1 LNRTDRKAK
10 RRGPGLSERRS
21 ENDGYENVQVEEY
34 DNYLMHNFNEIID
47 EDEDGADIDHLK
59 SETSSE
65 IQ

>member
-1 LNRTDRKAK
+1 
-10 RRGPGLSERRS
+10 
-21 ENDGYENVQVEEY
+21 VQVEEY
-34 DNYLMHNFNEIID
+34 DNYLMHNFNAIVD